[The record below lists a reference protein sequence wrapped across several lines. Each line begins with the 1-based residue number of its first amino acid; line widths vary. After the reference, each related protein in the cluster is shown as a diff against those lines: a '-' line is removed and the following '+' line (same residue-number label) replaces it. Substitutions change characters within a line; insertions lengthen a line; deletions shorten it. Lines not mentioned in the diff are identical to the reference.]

1 MRCRFR
7 RTLPGKIDLQRS
19 HKMRLRLFLL
29 PFLLTFSAAASDSGV
44 EFSGDHRAVFSV
56 PAVRSHDEYSGNI
69 KSPRLENDFSL
80 LAENS
85 TVTLYAGLRV
95 TSQLYPKTED
105 ETVSFSPL
113 ENTLSLEGDM
123 FQTSL
128 GFQYYSWGSAD
139 KLNPTDLLNP
149 RDYTTGPDAE
159 KMSLFSASLKLYPTD
174 RLSFV
179 GVYAPYD
186 QPDRFP
192 VQPEKKISPA
202 LFSRSYIESISL
214 SQSGLVTESKQIA
227 GEKRVTVS
235 DPTFTPSSFLAGG
248 RLRYMGSFF
257 DLAAS
262 YVYDLDQYYT
272 PEIEVTPY
280 ALIDE
285 NTSVDPLLPPEQ
297 LSVLPSQAYGLK
309 EITLT
314 RRRIH
319 RIGMDAKAVVDRYGF
334 WGEACLSLTDQKDGE
349 NKYASLGHQLDWTA
363 GFDFSY
369 GSFDQHYVNLQQI
382 GRYIFDYD
390 DDFSASYPDGQPSA
404 SDLANRQ
411 AMEDY
416 YYRLLTNRLA
426 YATEGLLV
434 GGAVKAE
441 WSFLD
446 GNVKPSLEGVYVYP
460 FSYDDA
466 QGKRYGDLIGKAQV
480 TWRAADAAQISFG
493 TQGYY
498 SILKP
503 KGMDEICNETENRVG
518 MYFPDS
524 RVFLEGTFSWIR

>member
-1 MRCRFR
+1 MQSR
-7 RTLPGKIDLQRS
+7 K
-19 HKMRLRLFLL
+19 FLL
-29 PFLLTFSAAASDSGV
+29 PFLLTFSAAMAGSDV
-44 EFSGDHRAVFSV
+44 EFSGDHKALFSV
-56 PAVRSHDEYSGNI
+56 PAVRSHDEFSGNI

-85 TVTLYAGLRV
+85 KVTLRAGVRI
-95 TSQLYPKTED
+95 TSQLYPSTDD
-105 ETVSFSPL
+105 ETVSFTPL
-113 ENTLSLEGDM
+113 ENSLSLEGNM
-123 FQTSL
+123 FRSTL

-149 RDYTTGPDAE
+149 RDYTKGPDAE
-159 KMSLFSASLKLYPTD
+159 KTPLFSASLKVYPTD

-192 VQPEKKISPA
+192 VQPEEKISPA
-202 LFSRSYIESISL
+202 LFSRSHLKSISL
-214 SQSGLVTESKQIA
+214 TQSGLMTESEQ
-227 GEKRVTVS
+227 VTADKLVEVS
-235 DPTFTPSSFLAGG
+235 NPAFTPSSFLAGG
-248 RLRYMGSFF
+248 RLHYMGSFF

-262 YVYDLDQYYT
+262 YLYDMDQYYT
-272 PEIEVTPY
+272 PEISIAGY
-280 ALIDE
+280 SMIDE
-285 NTSVDPLLPPEQ
+285 NTSVDPLLSPEQ
-297 LSVLPSQAYGLK
+297 LSALPSRAYGLE

-319 RIGMDAKAVVDRYGF
+319 RIGLDLKTVVDRYGF
-334 WGEACLSLTDQKDGE
+334 WGEACFSLIDKSR
-349 NKYASLGHQLDWTA
+349 KSSVYASRGHQIDWTA

-369 GSFDQHYVNLQQI
+369 GSFDQHYVNIQQI

-390 DDFSASYPDGQPSA
+390 DDFGASYPDGQPSA

-441 WSFLD
+441 WSILD
-446 GNVKPSLEGVYVYP
+446 GTFKPSLEGVYVYP
-460 FSYDDA
+460 FRYDDA
-466 QGKRYGDLIGKAQV
+466 RGKRYGDLIGKVQV
-480 TWRAADAAQISFG
+480 TWKAADAAQVSFG

-498 SILKP
+498 SILKS
-503 KGMDEICNETENRVG
+503 KEKDEICNEAENRVG